1 MVDSHEKRHFVAT
14 LNNWDKRP
22 RKAS

>member
-1 MVDSHEKRHFVAT
+1 MIDSHEKRHFVAT